1 MAVTFPLLAIFFA
14 VIIAVLHISKKR
26 GDLSTFTHYAVGE
39 RSFKSWFVA
48 MAYMNSWWPGATFTA
63 FFGLGVAAGLLSLYA
78 LVYSVLGVIAMYFI
92 ARPVWKW
99 GKRFDL
105 RTQSDLLALRYNN
118 RGIKSMSSTISAI
131 ALFPWL
137 VLGLQAMGAV
147 IRWASL
153 GNLSVTSSILIG
165 VAVIAV
171 RQIWTVQMGMRGLV
185 ITDMVQGIVA
195 YLGSAVLCIGLLLLY
210 FHGFSSVRHLPSA
223 NLSLPGFSSPV
234 GGWFY
239 FSIVASGM
247 IGSLCW
253 PMIFVRIYTGGSVR
267 EVKKGA
273 LQTMIISLVFYGLL
287 ILVAMAAIPLK
298 AITADPQAAWFQLN
312 KVAGGPWLL
321 AVALLIVFAATMGFV
336 DGVIQSLGTQV
347 ANDIVGVARPLRDK
361 QEIVVAK
368 LAMAAFVILGVIVAY
383 KTYSWSNLVN
393 LAQLSYQAIIQL
405 AVPIFAGLC
414 WKRGNSIAAMA
425 GMLVGAALSVGLTI
439 PYFSAAG
446 AIPWLSGIGSGL
458 VGLAANLVV
467 YVACSYLFPSSHQE
481 RSRVGDLFAQARAGV
496 GVPEAA
502 TPSPATPASVVLD
515 GV

>member
-1 MAVTFPLLAIFFA
+1 
-14 VIIAVLHISKKR
+14 
-26 GDLSTFTHYAVGE
+26 
-39 RSFKSWFVA
+39 
-48 MAYMNSWWPGATFTA
+48 
-63 FFGLGVAAGLLSLYA
+63 
-78 LVYSVLGVIAMYFI
+78 
-92 ARPVWKW
+92 
-99 GKRFDL
+99 
-105 RTQSDLLALRYNN
+105 
-118 RGIKSMSSTISAI
+118 
-131 ALFPWL
+131 
-137 VLGLQAMGAV
+137 MGAV

-298 AITADPQAAWFQLN
+298 VITAGGMVPVEQGCRRTM
-312 KVAGGPWLL
+312 VAGGR
-321 AVALLIVFAATMGFV
+321 IVDRV
-336 DGVIQSLGTQV
+336 RRNDGVCRRCHPV
-347 ANDIVGVARPLRDK
+347 AWYSGRERHRRRGAP
-361 QEIVVAK
+361 
-368 LAMAAFVILGVIVAY
+368 AA
-383 KTYSWSNLVN
+383 
-393 LAQLSYQAIIQL
+393 
-405 AVPIFAGLC
+405 
-414 WKRGNSIAAMA
+414 
-425 GMLVGAALSVGLTI
+425 
-439 PYFSAAG
+439 
-446 AIPWLSGIGSGL
+446 
-458 VGLAANLVV
+458 
-467 YVACSYLFPSSHQE
+467 
-481 RSRVGDLFAQARAGV
+481 
-496 GVPEAA
+496 
-502 TPSPATPASVVLD
+502 
-515 GV
+515 